1 LLKSALEKIVY
12 FEARSQQLYT
22 DLAAAQGKI
31 ERHKEELGA
40 AAQREIELRRELA
53 ELQVE
58 VNRSRHERDELDK
71 LNDALRAERA
81 ALLGKLIEA
90 ARIHESDKPNEDGE
104 SPFDLASFISELRS
118 EALAPKQA
126 TGAVAPARPE
136 ARALGPGAATANPP
150 AAQSVPAA
158 PAPAPS
164 PVAQHAARLR
174 SEGRLAVSHEQVLE
188 MSSPPSLGA
197 RTEETLFSFSVREL
211 ASSEPAARKRAAE
224 RLKALGN
231 PAASAAVASAL
242 HGETQADV
250 QVALLGAFS
259 GLAKSEGV
267 PIISPLLRAELP
279 EVRIAALKALIALDP
294 AQAGPHVAA
303 AIKDADRAVR
313 RRASLLALG
322 LSGSAALKLGE
333 QAIVDEEPEVRSL
346 AALVLGASNGERA
359 RVLLLEA
366 LTDRDPK
373 VRDAAAQSLSRILGK
388 DVSPVVELDDPQ
400 RRRAVRRL
408 ATLPVA
414 ADAGSR
420 ALVKS
425 YFNFATQENQDGAGM
440 AGVRAE
446 EQAAAV
452 AAPPS
457 AEQLCTAVMSDVRG
471 ALRGCSLAELAASSR
486 CAPDL
491 VQEACELLVARGQV
505 VRRGLKYFAA

>member
-1 LLKSALEKIVY
+1 M
-12 FEARSQQLYT
+12 
-22 DLAAAQGKI
+22 
-31 ERHKEELGA
+31 
-40 AAQREIELRRELA
+40 
-53 ELQVE
+53 
-58 VNRSRHERDELDK
+58 
-71 LNDALRAERA
+71 DA
-81 ALLGKLIEA
+81 
-90 ARIHESDKPNEDGE
+90 
-104 SPFDLASFISELRS
+104 
-118 EALAPKQA
+118 
-126 TGAVAPARPE
+126 
-136 ARALGPGAATANPP
+136 
-150 AAQSVPAA
+150 
-158 PAPAPS
+158 
-164 PVAQHAARLR
+164 
-174 SEGRLAVSHEQVLE
+174 
-188 MSSPPSLGA
+188 
-197 RTEETLFSFSVREL
+197 
-211 ASSEPAARKRAAE
+211 
-224 RLKALGN
+224 
-231 PAASAAVASAL
+231 
-242 HGETQADV
+242 
-250 QVALLGAFS
+250 
-259 GLAKSEGV
+259 
-267 PIISPLLRAELP
+267 
-279 EVRIAALKALIALDP
+279 
-294 AQAGPHVAA
+294 
-303 AIKDADRAVR
+303 
-313 RRASLLALG
+313 
-322 LSGSAALKLGE
+322 
-333 QAIVDEEPEVRSL
+333 EPEVRSL

-414 ADAGSR
+414 TDGGSR

-446 EQAAAV
+446 EQAAV